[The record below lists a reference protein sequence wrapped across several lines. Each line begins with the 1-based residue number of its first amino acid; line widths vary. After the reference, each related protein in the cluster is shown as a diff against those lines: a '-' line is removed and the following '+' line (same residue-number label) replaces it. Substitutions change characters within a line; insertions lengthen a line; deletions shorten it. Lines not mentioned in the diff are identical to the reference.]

1 MSATWPIDEH
11 EPYTAQ
17 LRSVRVAS
25 GRCGFTL
32 FEIAISLAILSFGV
46 VSEVMLYPV
55 GLRQLTTQRFRLYAS
70 CVANELVDVYGNAD
84 ASQIVSDSEGPGPW
98 DVNADRRTNAPDLE
112 MKCSNQRYGLMPLP
126 LTIAQR
132 LDSDNDEI
140 KQILDDGGYI
150 YYLMPNV
157 PNSWREDLIA
167 AAPPND
173 LQKLIVGVAGNA
185 QHNASC
191 SFPMKRWPYYA
202 TVPGPP
208 LHALHNTATGWDA
221 GMPTSTTPP
230 SSDFMPEDPSLGS
243 VWCANHAT
251 YCWASI
257 ADSDPLAQAVFN
269 AFWNYL
275 LIGQSPTPALPGP
288 SLPASPGDGGANGY
302 PANLTP
308 AYAQALAAYIAA
320 VGAYAR
326 AAGLSPGQITAWMA
340 TPPPAA
346 YPFDG
351 MAANVAAKQ
360 VLALDYLS
368 HALMCLTRWHKLD
381 QATAMAMGATTTDL
395 TTGVDVTTSYPPG
408 LGMTIGTGGLIHH
421 GDIVN
426 LVRNTRYFYFRFAAQ
441 NPYNWAVPRPIEHAT
456 MMDYGLFELDLF
468 RPPLAGSIWGAPSGI
483 PQAQQW
489 RYMTPTGISTVGN
502 ASANALGPSL
512 SYPETILPPADP
524 GNPQSFFS
532 EDGPTPGALSHF
544 TLLNQFDASER
555 DRELVFW
562 AVDWQSYEDCET
574 APSAPVDASRYPR
587 SSPGAV
593 MPVNAGPD
601 GRGLDCNSTPCQTL
615 DDLMW
620 GFTDGWGDVTGIE
633 QTVDENGG
641 NKNTIPFHRALVG
654 SYVHAYRNPEKNM
667 LFTAPVSQMATNA
680 SISAL
685 VSPMMDVNSATDMTT
700 QAGVMSMNNPP
711 DYGPP
716 TAPAGAGGV
725 VPPQIFSGIFGADRN
740 GNGRLDR
747 GPVPRSVRLRAV
759 MVARFNYY
767 DMRVP
772 CQIK

>member
-1 MSATWPIDEH
+1 MSAASPPAPVH
-11 EPYTAQ
+11 RPS
-17 LRSVRVAS
+17 RSS
-25 GRCGFTL
+25 GFTL
-32 FEIAISLAILSFGV
+32 FEIAISLAIASFGV
-46 VSEVMLYPV
+46 VSVLMLFPV
-55 GLRQLTTQRFRLYAS
+55 GIQAEQMSRMRIYAGVKAEEIVQEFADTSTTSPSIETEAP
-70 CVANELVDVYGNAD
+70 
-84 ASQIVSDSEGPGPW
+84 DSWEVPCGYR
-98 DVNADRRTNAPDLE
+98 VMTPDLE
-112 MKCSNQRYGLMPLP
+112 SRVSASRYGIMPVP
-126 LTIAQR
+126 TVIAQR

-257 ADSDPLAQAVFN
+257 ADSDPLAKAVFN

-468 RPPLAGSIWGAPSGI
+468 RPPLAGW
-483 PQAQQW
+483 
-489 RYMTPTGISTVGN
+489 V
-502 ASANALGPSL
+502 
-512 SYPETILPPADP
+512 
-524 GNPQSFFS
+524 
-532 EDGPTPGALSHF
+532 H
-544 TLLNQFDASER
+544 
-555 DRELVFW
+555 
-562 AVDWQSYEDCET
+562 
-574 APSAPVDASRYPR
+574 
-587 SSPGAV
+587 SP
-593 MPVNAGPD
+593 
-601 GRGLDCNSTPCQTL
+601 
-615 DDLMW
+615 
-620 GFTDGWGDVTGIE
+620 
-633 QTVDENGG
+633 
-641 NKNTIPFHRALVG
+641 
-654 SYVHAYRNPEKNM
+654 
-667 LFTAPVSQMATNA
+667 
-680 SISAL
+680 
-685 VSPMMDVNSATDMTT
+685 
-700 QAGVMSMNNPP
+700 
-711 DYGPP
+711 
-716 TAPAGAGGV
+716 
-725 VPPQIFSGIFGADRN
+725 
-740 GNGRLDR
+740 
-747 GPVPRSVRLRAV
+747 
-759 MVARFNYY
+759 
-767 DMRVP
+767 
-772 CQIK
+772 